1 MPSISIPHPP
11 VPALFGLA
19 LLVGCANHAGLSGE
33 RPEPPAARWEYQRLE
48 PRIYTPPDWPQPL
61 EAVVYRPQRPGPLPA
76 VLVVHGGSW
85 AGRSPADMA
94 RICRMLASR
103 GLVAVNVAY
112 RLAPEHL
119 FPAQLRDLQQ
129 AVDWMTASAGE
140 LGIDPERLGAF
151 GYSAGA
157 HLVSLLALQETA
169 AGRHRRSVRP
179 ATVQAV
185 VAGGMPADLTAWPKS
200 PAIKRFLGV
209 SYRNDPQLWVE
220 ASPIAHV
227 DASSPPFFLY
237 HGGLDSLV
245 EADQSRRMRQRLEAH
260 GVHAELYTVPYHGHL
275 SMFVLNRSAVRRA
288 AAFLADRLE
297 PEA

>member
-1 MPSISIPHPP
+1 MPSPYRTHPP
-11 VPALFGLA
+11 VPALLSLA
-19 LLVGCANHAGLSGE
+19 LLMGCANHMGLSGE
-33 RPEPPAARWEYQRLE
+33 RPETPPPNWAYQRLD
-48 PRIYTPPDWPQPL
+48 PQIYTPADWPQPL
-61 EAVVYRPQRPGPLPA
+61 EAVVYRPQRPGALPA

-94 RICRMLASR
+94 RICRALASR
-103 GLVAVNVAY
+103 GFVAVNVAY

-129 AVDWMTASAGE
+129 ALDWMVSHAAS

-157 HLVSLLALQETA
+157 HLVSLLALQESA
-169 AGRHRRSVRP
+169 SGRHHRSARP
-179 ATVQAV
+179 ATVKAV

-245 EADQSRRMRQRLEAH
+245 EADQSRRMWQRLEAH
-260 GVHAELYTVPYHGHL
+260 GVHGELYTVPYHGHL

-288 AAFLADRLE
+288 TAFLAERLA
-297 PEA
+297 PDV

>member
-1 MPSISIPHPP
+1 M
-11 VPALFGLA
+11 
-19 LLVGCANHAGLSGE
+19 
-33 RPEPPAARWEYQRLE
+33 REPPAAHWPHLRLD
-48 PRIYTPPDWPQPL
+48 PRVYTPLDWPQPL
-61 EAVVYRPQRPGPLPA
+61 KAVVYRPERAGPGPA

-94 RICRMLASR
+94 RICRTLASR
-103 GLVAVNVAY
+103 GFVAVNVAY

-119 FPAQLRDLQQ
+119 FPAQLRDLQR
-129 AVDWMTASAGE
+129 ALDWMVANADT

-157 HLVSLLALQETA
+157 HLVSLLALTETA
-169 AGRHRRSVRP
+169 AGRRHRRERP
-179 ATVQAV
+179 ATVKAV

-227 DASSPPFFLY
+227 DAGSPPFFLY

-245 EADQSRRMRQRLEAH
+245 APDQSRRMRQRLEAH
-260 GVHAELYTVPYHGHL
+260 RVPAELYTVPYHGHL
-275 SMFVLNRSAVRRA
+275 SMFALNRSAVRRA
-288 AAFLADRLE
+288 TAFLADRLE
-297 PEA
+297 PQA